1 MSQHHDICNLLVDL
15 RDERFERGALAAAL
29 QVMGGS
35 GFAVERSLG
44 ASDRVLAWIDDEFGG
59 SWSSEAFAASNFV
72 ARRGDQ
78 LAGFVS
84 FGAQNLRFAWLRG
97 YGQRKDTGIFG
108 PFGVAKAFRGSPIGP
123 NLLIAALAALGEQ
136 GYAFGLIPC
145 VNDPGLIAYY
155 IKHTGA
161 HVIERFDRAAWHAH
175 KYRTTVLASGNG
187 SNFQAVVDAVKD
199 GRLPL
204 HLGTLLSNNP
214 QAYALERA
222 EMAGIAHSLTV
233 DWDRAGESRAAYDA
247 RLFAA
252 VEKSEPELLL
262 LLGWMHLLAKPFLE
276 RFPNAINTHPAFLPL
291 DQSRERVG
299 MPDGSEIAAFRGAH
313 AVRDA
318 LAAGSTWVGASVHL
332 VTADPDRG
340 PVLMRKPLAI
350 AQGAGEAAVMQ
361 HLHPI
366 EHRVL
371 VGGIMRWIFER
382 SRN

>member
-1 MSQHHDICNLLVDL
+1 MSQHHDLCNLLVDL
-15 RDERFERGALAAAL
+15 RDARFAPPALSAALKEIERG
-29 QVMGGS
+29 
-35 GFAVERSLG
+35 GFTIERSG
-44 ASDRVLAWIDDEFGG
+44 SASDRVLAWIDDEFGG

-72 ARRGDQ
+72 ARHRDE

-84 FGAQNLRFAWLRG
+84 FGAQDLRFSWLRG
-97 YGQRKDTGIFG
+97 YGHRKDTGIFG
-108 PFGVAKAFRGSPIGP
+108 PFGVAKAFRGSAIGP
-123 NLLIAALAALGEQ
+123 NLLIAALAALLEQ
-136 GYAFGLIPC
+136 GSAFALIPC

-161 HVIERFDRAAWHAH
+161 HVIERFDRAVWHAH

-204 HLGTLLSNNP
+204 HLSALLSNNS

-222 EMAGIAHSLTV
+222 EMAGVAQVATIGWVREKET
-233 DWDRAGESRAAYDA
+233 RAAYDE
-247 RLFAA
+247 RLLTA
-252 VEKSEPELLL
+252 VEKSEPELVL
-262 LLGWMHLLAKPFLE
+262 LLGWMHLLATPFLE
-276 RFPNAINTHPAFLPL
+276 RFPSVINIHPAFLPL

-299 MPDGSEIAAFRGAH
+299 LPDGREIPAFRGAH

-318 LAAGSTWVGASVHL
+318 LSAGSRWVGATVHL
-332 VTADPDRG
+332 VSPDTDRG
-340 PVLMRKPLAI
+340 PVLMRKPLSI
-350 AQGAGEAAVMQ
+350 APKDTEAAVMQ

-382 SRN
+382 